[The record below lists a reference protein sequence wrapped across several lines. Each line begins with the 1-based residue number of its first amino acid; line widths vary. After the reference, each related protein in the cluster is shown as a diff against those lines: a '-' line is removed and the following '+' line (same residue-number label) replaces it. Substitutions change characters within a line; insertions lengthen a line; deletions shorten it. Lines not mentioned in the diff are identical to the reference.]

1 MTAVA
6 PRGRIG
12 LRRHLRPLLA
22 DDAVVLASE
31 RGVTTL
37 SGGQVERVVPLLDG
51 SRDRAGVL
59 DACPAAPERTA
70 ALLDRLGAARL
81 LVEHRSPD
89 EPDRP
94 GLAYWDAAGLDGL
107 GADRRLCS
115 ATVVVHTVGGVSAD
129 TVVPALQRAGTTV
142 SVGTG
147 RGTSGAVDRVD
158 LAVVLC
164 TDYADPRVGRVAA
177 GLERAGTPW
186 LIARPVGERIL
197 VGPFLG
203 TGPGACWTCLATR
216 LRDNRCQ
223 DAGPGGDPLVALPS
237 VAALAAEV
245 VALEAAKWVA
255 GYRHDAQTGIWE
267 HDTITMAD
275 RLHAVTRRPQCP
287 ACGDPSLVRQR
298 ALRPVELSSRPK
310 IAGVD
315 GGDRAATAGQTLRRY
330 QHLVSPLTG
339 VVREVRRDPRG
350 PELLNCYRSGTNVAA
365 RAAGPGGL
373 RAALRTDNSG
383 KGTTAE
389 AAEVSALCEA
399 VERHSGMF
407 HGDEAMVVDSFAG
420 LGEPAVHP
428 NACRLQDPRQLRDR
442 HGWNRR
448 HSAFQHVLAEFDE
461 RAPLPW
467 TPVWSLTERRHRL
480 LPTGML
486 YFHAPGPPSVAADS
500 NGCAAGSS
508 VEDAVLQG
516 LLELV
521 ERDAVAI
528 WWYNRLSMPGLDLDS
543 LADPWVDAVRGA
555 YRQLGR
561 EFWVLDVTADLGVP
575 TMVAVSRAMSG
586 PEDVLFGFGAHP
598 DPAVAVRRALTE
610 LNQTLPAM
618 LDMTPGRLREAGDI
632 DLARWLDT
640 ATVANQPHLL
650 PDPTRPLRRVQ
661 DHVYLACGDLAAG
674 VDAVQRRIEAAGME
688 VLVLDQTR
696 PDIELP
702 VVRVIVPGMRHYWA
716 RFAPGRL
723 FDVPVQLG
731 QRTAATPFAELNPLP
746 LFL

>member
-1 MTAVA
+1 MTGVV

-12 LRRHLRPLLA
+12 LRRHLRPLPA
-22 DDAVVLASE
+22 DGAVVLASE

-37 SGGQVERVVPLLDG
+37 SGGQVELVVPLLDG

-59 DACPAAPERTA
+59 EACPAAPERTA
-70 ALLDRLGAARL
+70 ALLDRMDAARL
-81 LVEHRSPD
+81 LVQRRSPD
-89 EPDRP
+89 EPDRS

-107 GADRRLCS
+107 DADRRV
-115 ATVVVHTVGGVSAD
+115 AAAVVAVHTVGD
-129 TVVPALQRAGTTV
+129 VPAEPVVAALRRSGTAVSTGPAAG
-142 SVGTG
+142 
-147 RGTSGAVDRVD
+147 GAAA

-164 TDYADPRVGRVAA
+164 ADYADPRVGRVAA
-177 GLERAGTPW
+177 ELDRAGTPW

-203 TGPGACWTCLATR
+203 TGPGRAGTGPCWTCLATR

-223 DAGPGGDPLVALPS
+223 DAGPGGTPLVALPS
-237 VAALAAEV
+237 VTALAAEV

-255 GYRHDAQTGIWE
+255 GYRHDAQTRIWE
-267 HDTITMAD
+267 HDTLAMAAH
-275 RLHAVTRRPQCP
+275 LHAVTRLPQCP

-298 ALRPVELSSRPK
+298 ALRPVELSSRRK
-310 IAGVD
+310 AAGVD
-315 GGDRAATAGQTLRRY
+315 GGCRAATAGETLRRY
-330 QHLVSPLTG
+330 AHLVSPLTG

-365 RAAGPGGL
+365 GAAGLGGL
-373 RAALRTDNSG
+373 RAALRSDNSG

-389 AAEVSALCEA
+389 AAQVSALCEA
-399 VERHSGMF
+399 VERRSGMF

-420 LGEPAVHP
+420 LGEAAVHP
-428 NACRLQDPRQLRDR
+428 NAYRLQDPRQLRDR
-442 HGWNRR
+442 HSWNRR

-528 WWYNRLSMPGLDLDS
+528 WWYNRLRAPGVDLDS
-543 LADPWVDAVRGA
+543 PADPWIDALRAA
-555 YRQLGR
+555 YRGLGR

-575 TMVAVSRAMSG
+575 TMVAVSRATSG
-586 PEDVLFGFGAHP
+586 PEDLLFGFGAHP
-598 DPAVAVRRALTE
+598 DPVVAVRRALTE

-618 LDMTPGRLREAGDI
+618 LGMTAGRLRETGDI

-650 PDPTRPLRRVQ
+650 PDPARPPRRVP
-661 DHVYLACGDLAAG
+661 DHGHVAGADLAAD
-674 VDAVQRRIEAAGME
+674 VDALRRRIEAADME

-696 PDIELP
+696 PDIGLP

-723 FDVPVQLG
+723 FDVPVRLG
-731 QRTAATPFAELNPLP
+731 LRQAATPFAELNPLP